1 LNLDKEYLSLI
12 KHVSENIV
20 TKSKQSLVIAE
31 ELRKLNIKLN
41 KKNVT
46 RWNSILFM
54 IRSALK
60 LSPDDFKK
68 IKNEMPTRNA
78 KEREVRDKFH
88 LKSNERAMLE
98 ELKEILEAFEFITNE
113 LQSNLVNISRVYPG
127 ITFLKEKLSINNSV
141 YTTDLREALLASL
154 TKRFEKLLDDDLIVF
169 STLLDPNFGLDYF
182 EADKQ
187 DVVKA
192 RLLQK
197 LKRQQLQNQVKK

>member
-1 LNLDKEYLSLI
+1 
-12 KHVSENIV
+12 
-20 TKSKQSLVIAE
+20 
-31 ELRKLNIKLN
+31 
-41 KKNVT
+41 
-46 RWNSILFM
+46 
-54 IRSALK
+54 
-60 LSPDDFKK
+60 
-68 IKNEMPTRNA
+68 MPTRNA

-98 ELKEILEAFEFITNE
+98 ELKEILEAFEFITDE
-113 LQSNLVNISRVYPG
+113 LQSNLVNISRVYRG

>member
-1 LNLDKEYLSLI
+1 
-12 KHVSENIV
+12 
-20 TKSKQSLVIAE
+20 
-31 ELRKLNIKLN
+31 
-41 KKNVT
+41 
-46 RWNSILFM
+46 
-54 IRSALK
+54 
-60 LSPDDFKK
+60 
-68 IKNEMPTRNA
+68 
-78 KEREVRDKFH
+78 
-88 LKSNERAMLE
+88 
-98 ELKEILEAFEFITNE
+98 

-141 YTTDLREALLASL
+141 YTNDLREALLSSL

-182 EADKQ
+182 ETDKQ

>member
-1 LNLDKEYLSLI
+1 
-12 KHVSENIV
+12 
-20 TKSKQSLVIAE
+20 
-31 ELRKLNIKLN
+31 
-41 KKNVT
+41 
-46 RWNSILFM
+46 M

-68 IKNEMPTRNA
+68 IRNEMPTRNA

-98 ELKEILEAFEFITNE
+98 ELKEILEAFEFITDE

-127 ITFLKEKLSINNSV
+127 ITFLKEKLSIKNSV
-141 YTTDLREALLASL
+141 YTTDLREAFLASL

-182 EADKQ
+182 ETDKQ

>member
-1 LNLDKEYLSLI
+1 
-12 KHVSENIV
+12 
-20 TKSKQSLVIAE
+20 
-31 ELRKLNIKLN
+31 
-41 KKNVT
+41 
-46 RWNSILFM
+46 M

-68 IKNEMPTRNA
+68 IRNEMPTRNA

-98 ELKEILEAFEFITNE
+98 ELKEILEAFEFITDE

-141 YTTDLREALLASL
+141 YTNDLREALLASL

-182 EADKQ
+182 ETDKQ